1 MPLGRKKQP
10 TFEGEGRVRFTG
22 HEGPARYAVEG
33 DPGRLRA
40 GIARLRGAL
49 TLGPELAAAAFRA
62 GDGLLTTE
70 DGATLRLTM
79 VAHTAGGPE
88 VFVEIRV

>member
-1 MPLGRKKQP
+1 MPLSRKKQP
-10 TFEGEGRVRFTG
+10 TFEGDGRIRFAG

-33 DPGRLRA
+33 DPSRLRA

-49 TLGPELAAAAFRA
+49 TLGPELAAEAFRA
-62 GDGLLTTE
+62 GDGVLTTE
-70 DGATLRLTM
+70 DGASLRLIM
-79 VAHTAGGPE
+79 LAHSTGGDE